1 MKSEEEIFNLLK
13 ENFKDKI
20 KELVKQPVDHYILC
34 DPLKINEISLFLLS
48 NEELLFDSL
57 MNLSGVDDANGKSTS
72 TEGITTIEGGTL
84 SVYYHLEST
93 KHRHVVVLKVRTA
106 DRVNP
111 AIDSVSD
118 VWITAKYHEREAY
131 DLLGIH
137 FNNHTDLRRLFLEDG
152 WGFPLR
158 KDYVDE
164 VRIVE
169 R

>member
-1 MKSEEEIFNLLK
+1 MT
-13 ENFKDKI
+13 
-20 KELVKQPVDHYILC
+20 
-34 DPLKINEISLFLLS
+34 
-48 NEELLFDSL
+48 NEELNLVLTEKFPASEVKQGSQYVEMTVTPEALHAIAVKLKDDDDISL
-57 MNLSGVDDANGKSTS
+57 DFLICLTGVDYPENMAV
-72 TEGITTIEGGTL
+72 I
-84 SVYYHLEST
+84 YHLESI
-93 KHRHVVVLKVRTA
+93 KHRHVMVLKVRTA
-106 DRVNP
+106 DRINP
-111 AIDSVSD
+111 SIDTVSD

-131 DLLGIH
+131 DLVGIH

>member
-1 MKSEEEIFNLLK
+1 MTNDELILVLTEKFPDATIAKGNQYVEMTVTAESLHETAKLLK
-13 ENFKDKI
+13 ETGTF
-20 KELVKQPVDHYILC
+20 
-34 DPLKINEISLFLLS
+34 
-48 NEELLFDSL
+48 LFDYL
-57 MNLSGVDDANGKSTS
+57 FCLTGVDYPENM
-72 TEGITTIEGGTL
+72 GII
-84 SVYYHLEST
+84 YHLESV
-93 KHRHVVVLKVRTA
+93 KHRHVLVLKVRTA

-111 AIDSVSD
+111 ALDTVSD
-118 VWITAKYHEREAY
+118 IWITAKYHEREAY

>member
-1 MKSEEEIFNLLK
+1 MTNDELKTVLTERFPAAEIKQGIQYVEMTVKAEDLHETAVQLK
-13 ENFKDKI
+13 QTDDIYFDFLICLTGIDYPEN
-20 KELVKQPVDHYILC
+20 
-34 DPLKINEISLFLLS
+34 
-48 NEELLFDSL
+48 
-57 MNLSGVDDANGKSTS
+57 M
-72 TEGITTIEGGTL
+72 GII
-84 SVYYHLEST
+84 YHLESI
-93 KHRHVVVLKVRTA
+93 KHRHVMVLKVRTA

-111 AIDSVSD
+111 AIDTVSD
-118 VWITAKYHEREAY
+118 VWITAKYHEREVY

>member
-1 MKSEEEIFNLLK
+1 MTNDELKTVLAEQFPEAEIKLGSQYVEMIVKPENLHETAVKLKQTEEISFDYLICLTGIDYP
-13 ENFKDKI
+13 EN
-20 KELVKQPVDHYILC
+20 
-34 DPLKINEISLFLLS
+34 
-48 NEELLFDSL
+48 
-57 MNLSGVDDANGKSTS
+57 M
-72 TEGITTIEGGTL
+72 GII
-84 SVYYHLEST
+84 YHLESI
-93 KHRHVVVLKVRTA
+93 KHRHVMVLKVRTA
-106 DRVNP
+106 DRINP
-111 AIDSVSD
+111 AIDTLSD

-164 VRIVE
+164 IRIVE

>member
-1 MKSEEEIFNLLK
+1 MTNDVLKAYLLDKFPSAEITLGTQYVQMIVASADLHQTATLLK
-13 ENFKDKI
+13 CA
-20 KELVKQPVDHYILC
+20 KET
-34 DPLKINEISLFLLS
+34 S
-48 NEELLFDSL
+48 FDYL
-57 MNLSGVDDANGKSTS
+57 ICLSGVDYP
-72 TEGITTIEGGTL
+72 EYME
-84 SVYYHLEST
+84 VVYHLESVSL
-93 KHRHVVVLKVRTA
+93 RHVMVLKVRTN

-111 AIDSVSD
+111 AIDTVSD
-118 VWITAKYHEREAY
+118 IWITAKYHEREVY

-164 VRIVE
+164 IRIVE

>member
-1 MKSEEEIFNLLK
+1 MTNDE
-13 ENFKDKI
+13 
-20 KELVKQPVDHYILC
+20 
-34 DPLKINEISLFLLS
+34 LKIFLTERFPAAEIKQGFQYVEMTVKAEDLHETAVQLKQTD
-48 NEELLFDSL
+48 EIYFDYL
-57 MNLSGVDDANGKSTS
+57 ICLTGVDYPENM
-72 TEGITTIEGGTL
+72 GII
-84 SVYYHLEST
+84 YHLESI
-93 KHRHVVVLKVRTA
+93 KHRHVMVLKVRTA

-111 AIDSVSD
+111 AIDTLSD
-118 VWITAKYHEREAY
+118 VWISAKYHEREVY
-131 DLLGIH
+131 DLLGVH

>member
-1 MKSEEEIFNLLK
+1 MT
-13 ENFKDKI
+13 
-20 KELVKQPVDHYILC
+20 
-34 DPLKINEISLFLLS
+34 
-48 NEELLFDSL
+48 NEELQSYLTERFPEAEIKPGPQYVEMIVTNAALNKTARQLKQLDEISFDYLFCL
-57 MNLSGVDDANGKSTS
+57 TGVDYAENM
-72 TEGITTIEGGTL
+72 GI
-84 SVYYHLEST
+84 VYHLDST
-93 KHRHVVVLKVRTA
+93 VHRHMMVLKVRTA

-111 AIDSVSD
+111 VIDTVSD

-137 FNNHTDLRRLFLEDG
+137 FNNHTDLRRLFLDDG

>member
-1 MKSEEEIFNLLK
+1 MTNDELKTVLTEQFPTAEIKLGFQYVEMTVKAEDLHEAAVQLK
-13 ENFKDKI
+13 QTD
-20 KELVKQPVDHYILC
+20 
-34 DPLKINEISLFLLS
+34 EIY
-48 NEELLFDSL
+48 FDYL
-57 MNLSGVDDANGKSTS
+57 ICLTGVDYPENM
-72 TEGITTIEGGTL
+72 GII
-84 SVYYHLEST
+84 YHLESI
-93 KHRHVVVLKVRTA
+93 KHRHVMVLKVRTA

-111 AIDSVSD
+111 AIDTVSD
-118 VWITAKYHEREAY
+118 VWITAKYHEREVY

-137 FNNHTDLRRLFLEDG
+137 FNNHTDLRRLFLEDE

>member
-1 MKSEEEIFNLLK
+1 MT
-13 ENFKDKI
+13 
-20 KELVKQPVDHYILC
+20 
-34 DPLKINEISLFLLS
+34 
-48 NEELLFDSL
+48 NEELQLVLTEKFPDAEVKQGSQYVEMTVSAASLLETAMFLKQAAEFSFDYLFCL
-57 MNLSGVDDANGKSTS
+57 TGVDYPENM
-72 TEGITTIEGGTL
+72 GII
-84 SVYYHLEST
+84 YHLESI
-93 KHRHVVVLKVRTA
+93 KHRHIMVLKVRTA
-106 DRVNP
+106 DRINP
-111 AIDSVSD
+111 SIDTLSD